1 MKKTVLLEKHI
12 SLGAKIVDFA
22 GFRMP
27 LSYSSVTDEHNYV
40 RENVGVFDVSHMGE
54 FEISGKNST
63 KFIQFICSND
73 IMKLKPG
80 KAQYNCLVKDNGG
93 IIDDLIVYKIDKEK
107 YLLVVNASN
116 IEKDLNWI
124 KSLNKNY
131 SCSINNISDRI
142 SLLAVQGPKANLL
155 CQRFTKEDLK
165 SLSKYS
171 FILGTFAGI
180 DNVIIS
186 KTGYTGSGG
195 FELYISNE
203 NVEQIWDELFNVK
216 DFEVKPI
223 GLAARDTL
231 RLEMGY
237 CLYGN
242 DINELV
248 TPIEANLGWI
258 TKLDTNFIGSESI
271 KKQIENGVKKK
282 LVGFII
288 NDKGIPR
295 KGYEIF
301 DKSENHIGV
310 VTSGTFSP
318 VLKKGIGLAYIE
330 NYISLKEIYLKI
342 RNNFVE
348 LEVVKT
354 PFI

>member
-93 IIDDLIVYKIDKEK
+93 IIDDLIVYKIDEEK

-131 SCSINNISDRI
+131 SCYINNISDRI

-330 NYISLKEIYLKI
+330 NNISLKEIYLKI
-342 RNNFVE
+342 RNNLVE

>member
-1 MKKTVLLEKHI
+1 MKKTVLLDKHI
-12 SLGAKIVDFA
+12 KLGAKIVDFA
-22 GFRMP
+22 GFKMP
-27 LSYSSVTDEHNYV
+27 ISYSSVTDEHNHV

-63 KFIQFICSND
+63 QFIQFICSNN
-73 IMKLKPG
+73 ITKLKPG
-80 KAQYNCLVKDNGG
+80 KAQYNCLVNDNGG
-93 IIDDLIVYKIDKEK
+93 IIDDLIVYKIDEEK

-116 IEKDLNWI
+116 IEKNLNWI
-124 KSLNKNY
+124 INHNTKYN
-131 SCSINNISDRI
+131 CSINNISDRT
-142 SLLAVQGPKANLL
+142 SLIAVQGPKADQL
-155 CQRFTKEDLK
+155 CESFTKEDLK
-165 SLSKYS
+165 SLSNYS

-180 DNVIIS
+180 DNIIIS

-195 FELYISNE
+195 FELYITNDH
-203 NVEQIWDELFNVK
+203 VEHIWNKLLSVE
-216 DFEVKPI
+216 DFDVKPI

-258 TKLDTNFIGSESI
+258 TKVETNFIGSESI
-271 KKQIENGVKKK
+271 KKQIENGIKKK

-301 DKSENHIGV
+301 DKSKKLIGE

-330 NYISLKEIYLKI
+330 NNISLKEIYLKI
-342 RNNFVE
+342 RDNLIE
-348 LEVVKT
+348 LEVVQT

>member
-1 MKKTVLLEKHI
+1 MKKTVLLDKHVK
-12 SLGAKIVDFA
+12 LGAKIVDFA

-54 FEISGKNST
+54 FEISGKNSDR
-63 KFIQFICSND
+63 FVQFICSND

-80 KAQYNCLVKDNGG
+80 KAQYNCLVNYDGG
-93 IIDDLIVYKIDKEK
+93 IIDDLIVYKIEDEK
-107 YLLVVNASN
+107 FLLVVNASN
-116 IEKDLNWI
+116 IDKDLDWI
-124 KSLNKNY
+124 KSLNKDYN
-131 SCSINNISDRI
+131 CSINNISDKT
-142 SLLAVQGPKANLL
+142 SLLAIQGPKADLL
-155 CQRFTKEDLK
+155 CKRFTKEDLE
-165 SLSKYS
+165 SLSNYS

-195 FELYISNE
+195 YELYVSND
-203 NVEQIWDELFNVK
+203 NVKHIWNELFSVK
-216 DFEVKPI
+216 NIEVKPI

-242 DINELV
+242 DINESV

-258 TKLDTNFIGSESI
+258 TKVETNFIGSKSI
-271 KKQIENGVKKK
+271 KEQIENGIKKE

-301 DKSENHIGV
+301 DKLENLIGE

-318 VLKKGIGLAYIE
+318 VLKKGIRLAYIE
-330 NYISLKEIYLKI
+330 KNISSKETYLKI
-342 RNNFVE
+342 RNN
-348 LEVVKT
+348 LIKLKVVKT

>member
-1 MKKTVLLEKHI
+1 MWKIYQRRFKVL
-12 SLGAKIVDFA
+12 
-22 GFRMP
+22 
-27 LSYSSVTDEHNYV
+27 
-40 RENVGVFDVSHMGE
+40 
-54 FEISGKNST
+54 
-63 KFIQFICSND
+63 SN
-73 IMKLKPG
+73 
-80 KAQYNCLVKDNGG
+80 
-93 IIDDLIVYKIDKEK
+93 
-107 YLLVVNASN
+107 
-116 IEKDLNWI
+116 
-124 KSLNKNY
+124 
-131 SCSINNISDRI
+131 
-142 SLLAVQGPKANLL
+142 
-155 CQRFTKEDLK
+155 
-165 SLSKYS
+165 YS
-171 FILGTFAGI
+171 FIQGTFAGI

-288 NDKGIPR
+288 NHKGIPR
-295 KGYEIF
+295 KG
-301 DKSENHIGV
+301 
-310 VTSGTFSP
+310 
-318 VLKKGIGLAYIE
+318 
-330 NYISLKEIYLKI
+330 
-342 RNNFVE
+342 
-348 LEVVKT
+348 
-354 PFI
+354 

>member
-1 MKKTVLLEKHI
+1 MKKTVLLDKHI

>member
-1 MKKTVLLEKHI
+1 MKKTVLLDKHI
-12 SLGAKIVDFA
+12 KLGAKIVDFA
-22 GFRMP
+22 GFKMP
-27 LSYSSVTDEHNYV
+27 ISYSSVTEEHNHV

-63 KFIQFICSND
+63 HFVQFMCSND
-73 IMKLKPG
+73 IMRLKPG
-80 KAQYNCLVKDNGG
+80 KAQYNCLVNDNGG
-93 IIDDLIVYKIDKEK
+93 IIDDLIVYKIDEEK

-124 KSLNKNY
+124 KSLNENY
-131 SCSINNISDRI
+131 NCSINNISDKI
-142 SLLAVQGPKANLL
+142 SLLAVQGPKADLL
-155 CQRFTKEDLK
+155 CENFTKEDLK
-165 SLSKYS
+165 TLSNYS
-171 FILGTFAGI
+171 FKLGTFAGI

-195 FELYISNE
+195 FELYVSNDS
-203 NVEQIWDELFNVK
+203 VEHIWDELFSVENL
-216 DFEVKPI
+216 EVKPI

-231 RLEMGY
+231 RIEMGY

-242 DINELV
+242 DINESV

-258 TKLDTNFIGSESI
+258 TKVETNFIGSESI
-271 KKQIENGVKKK
+271 KKQIEVGIKKN

-288 NDKGIPR
+288 NGKGIPR

-301 DKSENHIGV
+301 DKSKNQIGE

-318 VLKKGIGLAYIE
+318 ILKKGIGLAYIKS
-330 NYISLKEIYLKI
+330 NIPLTEIYLKI
-342 RNNFVE
+342 RNNLIK